1 VVEEVQKRQKNLG
14 PDTVRFAWVKAHV
27 GTQGDEKA
35 EQMAKSRAEL
45 GDEEEGKEK
54 VIMQG
59 DLRQEWKRRRAEER
73 KVKGTG
79 MGQTVGRS
87 RGMMARA
94 G

>member
-1 VVEEVQKRQKNLG
+1 MKRQSI
-14 PDTVRFAWVKAHV
+14 W
-27 GTQGDEKA
+27 Q
-35 EQMAKSRAEL
+35 SRAEL
-45 GDEEEGKEK
+45 GDEEEGMEK
-54 VIMQG
+54 VIIER

-87 RGMMARA
+87 GGMMAGA